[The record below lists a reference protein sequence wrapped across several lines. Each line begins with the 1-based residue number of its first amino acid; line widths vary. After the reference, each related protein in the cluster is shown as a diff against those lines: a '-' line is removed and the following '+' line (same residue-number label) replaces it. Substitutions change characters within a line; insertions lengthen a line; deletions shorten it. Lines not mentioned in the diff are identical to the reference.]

1 MSPSTIET
9 LVLHSVVRVLLFR
22 KRPSETN
29 SGPGLKTP
37 TDAVTVV
44 RLQLYIRSALVQ
56 CSTRSSVGVFCY
68 KYFSTCLTQRI
79 LCESPFASFPV
90 SCLPA
95 SPASF
100 ATPRQRLPSRRQ
112 RQQQR
117 NTDPTLVN
125 ATRNCLVVRLQQRRT
140 EGQPILRI
148 KQTKYAAAATCSKY
162 VADPW
167 TCRCSCNSNAR
178 QTAGRNVSNEST
190 SLQDTQ
196 QGSKG
201 LSKLHWLI

>member
-1 MSPSTIET
+1 
-9 LVLHSVVRVLLFR
+9 VRVLLFR

-56 CSTRSSVGVFCY
+56 CSTRFGVGVSCY
-68 KYFSTCLTQRI
+68 KYSSTCLTQRI

-100 ATPRQRLPSRRQ
+100 ATPRQRPAFRRQ

-117 NTDPTLVN
+117 NTDRTLVN

-140 EGQPILRI
+140 IH

>member
-1 MSPSTIET
+1 MFPSTIET

-29 SGPGLKTP
+29 SGPGLETP
-37 TDAVTVV
+37 TDALTVV
-44 RLQLYIRSALVQ
+44 RLQLSIISALVL
-56 CSTRSSVGVFCY
+56 SGARFSVGVFCY

-95 SPASF
+95 QPASF
-100 ATPRQRLPSRRQ
+100 ATPRQRPACRRQ

-125 ATRNCLVVRLQQRRT
+125 TTRNCLVVRLQQRRT
-140 EGQPILRI
+140 THCPHQ
-148 KQTKYAAAATCSKY
+148 
-162 VADPW
+162 ADKV
-167 TCRCSCNSNAR
+167 RCS
-178 QTAGRNVSNEST
+178 GNV
-190 SLQDTQ
+190 Q
-196 QGSKG
+196 
-201 LSKLHWLI
+201 